1 MLLRLRGGAECH
13 IQRALSKLA
22 WLVHKCELVKSF
34 YMFFSRFKRT
44 DFLTLMDAKHSKI
57 SDTFDLIHAPLALT
71 RLHVQD

>member
-1 MLLRLRGGAECH
+1 MLRPRVGAECR

-22 WLVHKCELVKSF
+22 WLVHKYELVKGF

-44 DFLTLMDAKHSKI
+44 DSLALMDAKHSKI
-57 SDTFDLIHAPLALT
+57 SDTFDLIHAPLELT